1 MREEKLELRKKYFA
15 SMELVIVYLI
25 GWLWVLIFLNYSLK
39 HVTFYVYVLYSY
51 MLEIFKVYVSLVC
64 ILKAWGSN
72 KRK

>member
-39 HVTFYVYVLYSY
+39 HVTFYAYVLYSY
-51 MLEIFKVYVSLVC
+51 MLEILM
-64 ILKAWGSN
+64 LA
-72 KRK
+72 